1 MNAPIEWLLEGP
13 AWVEYRT
20 RCDLLNQAKDEPS
33 LQAARNSML
42 TDPQIQSLITEL
54 AVREA
59 GVVSSHKNAGQYF
72 HKLTFIA
79 DLGFQAGD
87 PGVDQMISGLFEH
100 ISPEGPFQVLT
111 NIPIHF
117 GGSGENQWAW
127 ALCDTPLIIY
137 SLVKFG
143 LDDQPA
149 VSSAVDYLAGL
160 VHSNGWNCT
169 VSKELGTFHGPGR
182 KDDPCPYANLVMLKL
197 LGCWKEYQDSPSC
210 KTGAETLLDLWENS
224 LKEHP
229 YLFYMGTDFRK
240 TKVPFVWYDLMHV
253 LDVLSQFPGL
263 RKDPRLLGML
273 DVLKYKMD
281 DQGRFTP
288 ESIWTAWKDW
298 EFGQKK
304 MPSRWLTLSAWRIIQ
319 RFEEE

>member
-100 ISPEGPFQVLT
+100 ISPEGPFQVLM

-149 VSSAVDYLAGL
+149 VSLAVDYLAGL